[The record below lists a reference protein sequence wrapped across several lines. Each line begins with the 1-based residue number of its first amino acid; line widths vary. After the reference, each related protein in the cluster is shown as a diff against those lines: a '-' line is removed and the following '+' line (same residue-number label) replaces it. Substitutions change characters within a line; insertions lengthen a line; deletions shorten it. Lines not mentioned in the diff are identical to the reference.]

1 MFAVLG
7 GLMSLKDKD
16 ADVIVQFMKPGVD
29 LLTIFLPAFFIPA
42 LVVSPLSLS
51 AMHGCASI

>member
-7 GLMSLKDKD
+7 GLISLKDKD
-16 ADVIVQFMKPGVD
+16 ADIVVKFMKPGVD
-29 LLTIFLPAFFIPA
+29 LLTTFLPAFFIPA

-51 AMHGCASI
+51 AMSGCVTI